1 MSLIKSPEDTGIMYQ
16 VCLRRRDAPD
26 SAAGPQAD
34 FPFEGEAGVRPDGV
48 VASQEPCSG
57 KFRRGGRGDLRLTVV
72 PPVDMGTFRDPLNK
86 SPRPSHPRNGR
97 MTALPFAVN
106 SAAIDSKCRLVLH
119 PVPWRA
125 GSRDLFRGSLE
136 WQGLLAQNVQS
147 IRIWRRRVPEHQEIR
162 DIVFES

>member
-1 MSLIKSPEDTGIMYQ
+1 MDHG
-16 VCLRRRDAPD
+16 
-26 SAAGPQAD
+26 
-34 FPFEGEAGVRPDGV
+34 EGRVRFR
-48 VASQEPCSG
+48 ASVGGFRGRAECSW
-57 KFRRGGRGDLRLTVV
+57 
-72 PPVDMGTFRDPLNK
+72 DPLNK

-136 WQGLLAQNVQS
+136 RSLSALARHSMSNETASDRVRAAGKPQ
-147 IRIWRRRVPEHQEIR
+147 RIQYRIKL
-162 DIVFES
+162 

>member
-1 MSLIKSPEDTGIMYQ
+1 MGASGDIASPAFSRWNAWIDVSRGTGY
-16 VCLRRRDAPD
+16 A
-26 SAAGPQAD
+26 
-34 FPFEGEAGVRPDGV
+34 
-48 VASQEPCSG
+48 
-57 KFRRGGRGDLRLTVV
+57 
-72 PPVDMGTFRDPLNK
+72 RDPLNK

-136 WQGLLAQNVQS
+136 S
-147 IRIWRRRVPEHQEIR
+147 
-162 DIVFES
+162 